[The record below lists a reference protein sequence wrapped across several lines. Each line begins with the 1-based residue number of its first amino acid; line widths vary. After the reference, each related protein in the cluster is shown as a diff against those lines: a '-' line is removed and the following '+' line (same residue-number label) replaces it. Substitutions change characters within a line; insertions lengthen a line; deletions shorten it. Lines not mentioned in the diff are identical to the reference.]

1 VTVELAGK
9 KVLVVGLARTG
20 VAAALFC
27 HRRGARVT
35 VSDRRPASELGESL
49 AALGDAPI
57 ARELGGHHEET
68 FRAQDLIVLSPG
80 VPFSM
85 PTMRAASSAGIPVL
99 SEIELAA
106 RFLSSPIV
114 AVTGTNGKTT
124 TVSLLGDVL
133 LRAGRSVFVGGNIG
147 TPLLG
152 AVGRSFDM
160 LVVEV
165 SSYQLEAVQTFAPQV
180 AVYLNL
186 SPDHLERHGSLEG
199 YALMKERLFAFQRPD
214 QEAVLNADDP
224 FAARTAQRT
233 RARTWLFSGHRELPR
248 GAFLDGETLV
258 LRLGGAEERYDARAR
273 RLLGHHNLEN
283 LLVMAVCARLL
294 EMPREAIEETIVRF
308 AGLPHRLELVRTRR
322 GVRFFND
329 SKATNV
335 ESTMRSLESVPGP
348 IRLIA
353 GGRHKGASYAPL
365 RPLVQ
370 RSVRALYL
378 IGESAPILAADLG
391 DLLPILDCG
400 DLETAVARAAAEA
413 AGGEAVLLAP
423 ACASFDQFRD
433 YEERGDR
440 FRALV
445 EALP

>member
-27 HRRGARVT
+27 HRRGAQVT
-35 VSDRRPASELGESL
+35 VSDRQPASALGESL

-57 ARELGGHHEET
+57 VCELGGHREET
-68 FRAQDLIVLSPG
+68 FRDQDLIVLSPG
-80 VPFSM
+80 VPLFL
-85 PTMRAASSAGIPVL
+85 PALRAAHATGIPIWA
-99 SEIELAA
+99 EIELAA
-106 RFLSSPIV
+106 RFLTAPIV

-124 TVSLLGDVL
+124 TVSLLGDVF
-133 LRAGRSVFVGGNIG
+133 LRARKSVFVGGNIG
-147 TPLLG
+147 TPLLE
-152 AVGRSFDM
+152 AVGRSFDV

-165 SSYQLEAVQTFAPQV
+165 SSYQLEAVQTFAPRV
-180 AVYLNL
+180 AVHLNL
-186 SPDHLERHGSLEG
+186 SPDHLERHGSLEA
-199 YALMKERLFAFQRPD
+199 YALLKERLFAFQRPEH
-214 QEAVLNADDP
+214 EAVLNADCP
-224 FAARTAQRT
+224 FAARVARRT
-233 RARTWLFSGHRELPR
+233 RAQSWLFSGQRELPE

-258 LRLGGAEERYDARAR
+258 LRLRAAEERYDARSR
-273 RLLGHHNLEN
+273 RLLGQHNLEN
-283 LLVMAVCARLL
+283 LLVMATCARLL
-294 EMPREAIEETIVRF
+294 GVPRAAIEETISRF

-335 ESTMRSLESVPGP
+335 ESAMRSLQSVPGP

-365 RPLVQ
+365 RPFVQ
-370 RSVRALYL
+370 KSVRALYL
-378 IGESAPILAADLG
+378 IGEAAPLLAADLG
-391 DLLPILDCG
+391 DLVPVRDCA
-400 DLETAVARAAAEA
+400 DLETAVHRAAAEA
-413 AGGEAVLLAP
+413 TDGEAVLLAP
-423 ACASFDQFRD
+423 ACASFDQFQD
-433 YEERGDR
+433 YEKRGDR